1 MPNSFAPFAFRIL
14 NASKIC
20 SVVIPYL
27 ASPGLSIMSLLILKI
42 PPGLYRQLMVLRDAA
57 DGPSPRNSMMG
68 VSSRLMMAPSRSA
81 SWKSSAGV
89 SLEENMIP
97 SPEMPTASE
106 CISSV

>member
-27 ASPGLSIMSLLILKI
+27 ASPGLSMMSLLILKI
-42 PPGLYRQLMVLRDAA
+42 PPGLYRQLMVSGMRPMAF
-57 DGPSPRNSMMG
+57 SRNSMWVM
-68 VSSRLMMAPSRSA
+68 SSRLMMAPSRSA

-106 CISSV
+106 SISSV